1 MERDATDAV
10 RRVREI
16 FAAVVAEGFRAE
28 VVQGA
33 SDEEIDHMAMT
44 QGVAAVPAS
53 LREVLRLLGR
63 KPTVWFSGSTF
74 GVHVDAAVKQDALD
88 CLDEADV
95 QAMQD
100 PRNLLAVVDAAGSA
114 YVVVDG
120 TDLESPDPPL
130 WVLTEA
136 GDVRKRWGSVTE
148 WFAFV
153 AEGVL
158 ERKAMLASRRAR
170 GRPDPVREAYFVWS

>member
-1 MERDATDAV
+1 M
-10 RRVREI
+10 
-16 FAAVVAEGFRAE
+16 VAEGFRAE

-44 QGVAAVPAS
+44 QGVSAVPAS

-88 CLDEADV
+88 CFDEADEHS
-95 QAMQD
+95 MRD
-100 PRNLLAVVDAAGSA
+100 PRNILAVVDAAGSS

-120 TDLESPDPPL
+120 ADLERPDPPL

-148 WFAFV
+148 WFANV
-153 AEGVL
+153 ADGVL
-158 ERKAMLASRRAR
+158 ERKAMLASRRAE
-170 GRPDPVREAYFVWS
+170 GITDPVRDAYFVWS